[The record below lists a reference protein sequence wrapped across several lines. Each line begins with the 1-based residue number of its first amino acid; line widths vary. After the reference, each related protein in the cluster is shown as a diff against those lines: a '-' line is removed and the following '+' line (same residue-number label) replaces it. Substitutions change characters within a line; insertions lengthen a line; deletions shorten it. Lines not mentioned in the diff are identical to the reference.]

1 MYAAVPRITSCSVGA
16 DHTIKVE
23 LGFALHRVGRF
34 SMHLIT
40 KHRFGRAQVDLAGR
54 SVGGQGTPEAVH
66 VTVLLW
72 S

>member
-1 MYAAVPRITSCSVGA
+1 
-16 DHTIKVE
+16 
-23 LGFALHRVGRF
+23 
-34 SMHLIT
+34 MHLIT